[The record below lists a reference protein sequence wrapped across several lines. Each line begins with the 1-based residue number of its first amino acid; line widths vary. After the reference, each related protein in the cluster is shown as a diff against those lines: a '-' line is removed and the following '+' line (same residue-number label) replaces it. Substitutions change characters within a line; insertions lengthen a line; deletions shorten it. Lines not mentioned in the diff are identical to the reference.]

1 MAHIS
6 KEEYVHYMANSLSLP
21 LGIIEKIAAPRQAGD
36 EKDGGWR
43 IARMPT
49 IADLELYGLES
60 RFASAGWRTIMR
72 SLLED

>member
-6 KEEYVHYMANSLSLP
+6 KEEYVQYMANSLSLP
-21 LGIIEKIAAPRQAGD
+21 PGFIEKIIAPRAPGD
-36 EKDGGWR
+36 DKDGGWR
-43 IARMPT
+43 IARMPN
-49 IADLELYGLES
+49 IADLEPYGLES

>member
-6 KEEYVHYMANSLSLP
+6 KEEYVQYMANSLSLP
-21 LGIIEKIAAPRQAGD
+21 PGLIEKILAPRRAGD
-36 EKDGGWR
+36 EKDGGWK
-43 IARMPT
+43 IVKMPT
-49 IADLELYGLES
+49 LADLESYGLES